1 MGAVARDPAK
11 KLGEEEETQVGI
23 SRRKVLVGVGA
34 GAVSIA
40 GAAFT
45 GKSAAAATVIRPGA
59 GQPVADSDDQDEDD
73 DGHEREKK
81 DMKLVGFN
89 ALQNR
94 STYQPVVHRYPGNR
108 YILFAG
114 HHALGNDPVTGA
126 RLPSFNPL
134 TGVNELNGTSIVDVT
149 DPKRPKYLFHLPVA
163 NGADG
168 GAQMNR
174 VNDGSAALG
183 TPGKVYLLRA

>member
-1 MGAVARDPAK
+1 MDAVARDSAK
-11 KLGEEEETQVGI
+11 KSGKEDGPQVGI
-23 SRRKVLVGVGA
+23 SRRKVLAGVGA

-40 GAAFT
+40 GAALT
-45 GKSAAAATVIRPGA
+45 GKSAAASVIKSAP
-59 GQPVADSDDQDEDD
+59 GQPAADPSDANEN
-73 DGHEREKK
+73 
-81 DMKLVGFN
+81 MKLVGFDD
-89 ALQNR
+89 LQNR
-94 STYQPVVHRYPGNR
+94 SAYQPVVQRYPGNR
-108 YILFAG
+108 YILFVG

-149 DPKRPKYLFHLPVA
+149 DPKKPKYLFHLQVA

-174 VNDGSAALG
+174 VVPGNAAV
-183 TPGKVYLLRA
+183 GKIGRAHV